1 MDAGAFERDF
11 RNTEFT
17 PVNREIKKR
26 VFRKEVISQTAYQK
40 YRIFQPQIKH
50 TLMKMK
56 QDLLPVLKR
65 KKTHILRYQYIG
77 KRLDMAHLWN
87 PEKEFFRPKSL
98 LKTWIQRLDFYWT
111 SLVPLTANG
120 GKPLC

>member
-1 MDAGAFERDF
+1 
-11 RNTEFT
+11 
-17 PVNREIKKR
+17 
-26 VFRKEVISQTAYQK
+26 
-40 YRIFQPQIKH
+40 
-50 TLMKMK
+50 MKMK

-87 PEKEFFRPKSL
+87 PEKRIFQTKSL

>member
-1 MDAGAFERDF
+1 M
-11 RNTEFT
+11 
-17 PVNREIKKR
+17 NREIKKR

-87 PEKEFFRPKSL
+87 PRKKNFSDQNSFSKHGYSD
-98 LKTWIQRLDFYWT
+98 WIFIGSVWFH
-111 SLVPLTANG
+111 
-120 GKPLC
+120 